1 MSSDEAHEST
11 PASPREEDQIN
22 EWYWPVLRKILE
34 KDPSG
39 MDRLNLECMIC
50 DLPMSVKVDKNGGN
64 KNESVHRALI
74 LPCGHQVGTKCMHE
88 FNVYRRQNGLHF
100 TCPLHCEPLHHPEC
114 GCFLFCW
121 HMPDKVEDFD
131 AKPFCRAE
139 GMPVTPKCGPCT
151 LKDVGRCLTT
161 LTSTFEP
168 KFFGELK
175 SFEVVYQVQVLDFI
189 WGRLAGDERKCVAI
203 DIPDSMHDLCRSIE
217 AKLVALCNIPG
228 QTVKDGDVKIRLF
241 RYSGPLEM
249 DRRFVRQ
256 ITQPITAPRQTAN
269 DQTTD
274 ETRQSM

>member
-50 DLPMSVKVDKNGGN
+50 DLPM
-64 KNESVHRALI
+64 
-74 LPCGHQVGTKCMHE
+74 
-88 FNVYRRQNGLHF
+88 
-100 TCPLHCEPLHHPEC
+100 
-114 GCFLFCW
+114 
-121 HMPDKVEDFD
+121 
-131 AKPFCRAE
+131 AE

-151 LKDVGRCLTT
+151 LRDVGRCLTT

-175 SFEVVYQVQVLDFI
+175 SFEVVYQVQVLDFT

-228 QTVKDGDVKIRLF
+228 QTVKGGGVKIRLF
-241 RYSGPLEM
+241 RYSSPLEM
-249 DRRFVRQ
+249 DRRFVRR

>member
-1 MSSDEAHEST
+1 MSSDETSENT

-22 EWYWPVLRKILE
+22 ELYWPVLRKILE

-50 DLPMSVKVDKNGGN
+50 NLPMSIKADKNGEN
-64 KNESVHRALI
+64 KNGFGHRALI
-74 LPCGHQVGTKCMHE
+74 LPCGHLVGTSCMHE
-88 FNVYRRQNGLHF
+88 FNVYRLQNGLHF

-131 AKPFCRAE
+131 GKPFCRAE
-139 GMPVTPKCGPCT
+139 GMPVTPKCGSCT

-161 LTSTFEP
+161 LTSIFEP
-168 KFFGELK
+168 KFFGELI
-175 SFEVVYQVQVLDFI
+175 SFQVVYQVQVLDFI

-217 AKLVALCNIPG
+217 AKLVALCNLPG

-241 RYSGPLEM
+241 RYSGPLAM
-249 DRRFVRQ
+249 DRRL
-256 ITQPITAPRQTAN
+256 
-269 DQTTD
+269 
-274 ETRQSM
+274 SM